1 MKILDLP
8 DSQDNMIRKELL
20 KQDDK
25 VLDEVSKKSKQDIM
39 IFLKQEKIKENNLE
53 ISKNEQD
60 IQKIKS
66 AFPQSILDK
75 NPEIKI
81 MLEGKNFDGLLSFLK
96 NW

>member
-8 DSQDNMIRKELL
+8 DSQDDMIRKELL

-39 IFLKQEKIKENNLE
+39 IFLKQQ
-53 ISKNEQD
+53 KNEEKHQENQKLNQD

-66 AFPQSILDK
+66 VFTPQILEKNSEIATEFKNLDK
-75 NPEIKI
+75 E
-81 MLEGKNFDGLLSFLK
+81 
-96 NW
+96 